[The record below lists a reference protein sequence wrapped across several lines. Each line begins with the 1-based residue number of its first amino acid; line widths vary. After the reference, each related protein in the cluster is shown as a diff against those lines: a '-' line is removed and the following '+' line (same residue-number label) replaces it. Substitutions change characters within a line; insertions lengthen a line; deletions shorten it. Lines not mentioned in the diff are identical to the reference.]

1 MGFPLG
7 GQFLPLGY
15 NFFRGDFL
23 KCKFDQFCK
32 KKKKKKKIR
41 RIKKK
46 TKFFK
51 PKNFWKKP

>member
-32 KKKKKKKIR
+32 KKKKKKKR
-41 RIKKK
+41 RRRKKI
-46 TKFFK
+46 TKFLK
-51 PKNFWKKP
+51 PQNCRKKP